1 MHLAEGLKGGPFKD
15 EVLTNQKMD
24 QDSLFTFEKLRV
36 WQDARSWVKSVYT
49 ITRLFLNAE
58 KFGMTSQL
66 NRAAISVPKNI
77 TEGSSRKSS
86 KDQAHFTQLAYSS
99 LLETLNLLILVF
111 D

>member
-1 MHLAEGLKGGPFKD
+1 MENDRTFA
-15 EVLTNQKMD
+15 
-24 QDSLFTFEKLRV
+24 FEKLRV

-49 ITRLFLNAE
+49 ITRLFPNAE

-66 NRAAISVPKNI
+66 NRAAFSVPTNI
-77 TEGSSRKSS
+77 AEGSGQKSS

-99 LLETLNLLILVF
+99 LLETLNLLILAF